1 MSAPLAGPFWLVG
14 GGNMGTALAAGWFE
28 AGLAPGD
35 LVVVEPDPAR
45 RAAWAE
51 RGAVAVADVAGL
63 PAPDRPETVPRGLLL
78 AVKPQQMAAVL
89 TALAGRVPPATV
101 VISIAAGIPLARFA
115 RALGASRPIV
125 RVMPNTPAAVG
136 RGVSALVANAAA
148 DGASRT
154 LAASLMAAVGE
165 TVWLED
171 EEQMHAVTALSG
183 GGPAYV
189 FWLIET
195 MAAAGVAE
203 GLPAPVALKLARA
216 TVAGSGEL
224 ARSSD
229 APPDRLRRDVTS
241 PGGTT
246 AEALAVLMAD
256 DGLAPLMRRALA
268 AAAERSRV
276 LAGEGSATR

>member
-14 GGNMGTALAAGWFE
+14 GGKMGTALATGWFE
-28 AGLAPGD
+28 AGLAPNA
-35 LVVVEPDPAR
+35 LIVVDPEPAR
-45 RAAWAE
+45 RTEWAA

-63 PAPDRPETVPRGLLL
+63 PAPDRPEAVPQALIL
-78 AVKPQQMAAVL
+78 AVKPQQMDAVL
-89 TALAGRVPPATV
+89 DALAGRVPPATV
-101 VISIAAGIPLARFA
+101 AISIAAGIPITRFA
-115 RALGASRPIV
+115 GALGATRPIV

-148 DGASRT
+148 DSASRT
-154 LAASLMAAVGE
+154 LAAALMAAVGE

-171 EEQMHAVTALSG
+171 ERQMHAVTALSG

-203 GLPAPVALKLARA
+203 GLPAPVALELARA
-216 TVAGSGEL
+216 TVAGAGEL
-224 ARSSD
+224 ARRSSE
-229 APPDRLRRDVTS
+229 PPDRLRRDVTS

-256 DGLAPLMRRALA
+256 DGLGPLMRRALA

-276 LAGEGSATR
+276 LAGEENAAR